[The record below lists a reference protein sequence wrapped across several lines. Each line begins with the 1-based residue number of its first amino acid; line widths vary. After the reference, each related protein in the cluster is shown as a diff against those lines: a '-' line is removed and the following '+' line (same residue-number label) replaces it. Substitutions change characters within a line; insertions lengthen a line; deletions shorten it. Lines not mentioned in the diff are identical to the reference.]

1 MLDDAEITRILA
13 ITAHPDDVDFGAA
26 GTIARWTD
34 AGIEVTYCLVTDGDA
49 GGLDEDVPRA
59 EMPALRR
66 AEQVAAAKCVGVHD
80 VRFLGYPDGRVE
92 PTLDL
97 RRDLARVIRQVRP
110 DRVVCPSPE
119 RNYARM
125 GASHPDHR
133 AVGSA
138 ALDAVYPDA
147 RNPFAFPEL
156 REREG
161 LAPWKVR
168 EVWLAGSP
176 SPTHFVDVT
185 ATFSRKI
192 AALRAHESQTGH
204 LDDLEERIRGW
215 LTRAAARANLPPGHL
230 AESFQ
235 VLDAQGLR
243 PNFGPKVR
251 ITGQRAPGLV
261 PGRAPVVS
269 ASTTAGARSAAGGSG
284 GSSPR
289 ANTNP
294 RGSG

>member
-1 MLDDAEITRILA
+1 
-13 ITAHPDDVDFGAA
+13 
-26 GTIARWTD
+26 
-34 AGIEVTYCLVTDGDA
+34 
-49 GGLDEDVPRA
+49 
-59 EMPALRR
+59 
-66 AEQVAAAKCVGVHD
+66 VGVHD

-92 PTLDL
+92 ATLDL

-119 RNYARM
+119 RNYARV

-156 REREG
+156 REHEG

-168 EVWLAGSP
+168 EVWIAGSP

-185 ATFSRKI
+185 ATFGRKI

-204 LDDLEERIRGW
+204 ADDLEERIRGW
-215 LTRAAARANLPPGHL
+215 LTRAAALGGLPEGHL

-235 VLDAQGLR
+235 VLDTQG
-243 PNFGPKVR
+243 
-251 ITGQRAPGLV
+251 
-261 PGRAPVVS
+261 
-269 ASTTAGARSAAGGSG
+269 
-284 GSSPR
+284 
-289 ANTNP
+289 
-294 RGSG
+294 